1 MRFAGIIR
9 SLLKITGI
17 TLSMLIAASLL
28 DIVLSAFMPGFSSKG
43 FTITCFGVAGV
54 FSALFCYN
62 FLLESNGKGHRQKTS
77 LFMLI
82 IMILFSG
89 LLYYPIAPLS
99 GREYNWPF
107 KTFAITQALMVLF
120 LYKQKPEG

>member
-1 MRFAGIIR
+1 MRFPGIIR
-9 SLLKITGI
+9 LLLKVTGI

-28 DIVLSAFMPGFSSKG
+28 DIVLSAFMPRFSSKG
-43 FTITCFGVAGV
+43 LSITCFGVAGV
-54 FSALFCYN
+54 FSALFCYS
-62 FLLESNGKGHRQKTS
+62 FLLESIGKERRQKTS
-77 LFMLI
+77 LFMLV

-99 GREYNWPF
+99 GREYNWLF
-107 KTFAITQALMVLF
+107 KTFAISQALMVLF